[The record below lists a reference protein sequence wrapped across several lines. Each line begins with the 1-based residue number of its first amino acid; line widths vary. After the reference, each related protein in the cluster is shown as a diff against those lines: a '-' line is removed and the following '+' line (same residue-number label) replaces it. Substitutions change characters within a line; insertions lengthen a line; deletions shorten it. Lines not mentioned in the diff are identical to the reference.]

1 MKRFFTPVQKSTKNP
16 PRNPLSSSKNWE
28 SNIRSVIVEPCDHG
42 EDTIGYKAI
51 FYLTFEAA
59 KESGKQSF
67 EVGASFL
74 AQRMHNLKKAGYSAP
89 MTDKAISAIED
100 KLGETLPM
108 FLGLPATVR
117 NGEYA

>member
-1 MKRFFTPVQKSTKNP
+1 MKRTFTPIKKSTK
-16 PRNPLSSSKNWE
+16 NPLSSSKNWE
-28 SNIRSVIVEPCDHG
+28 SNIRSVVVEPCDLG

-51 FYLTFEAA
+51 FFLTFEAA

-74 AQRMHNLKKAGYSAP
+74 AQRMHNLKKAGYTAP
-89 MTDKAISAIED
+89 MTDKAITTIED

-108 FLGLPATVR
+108 FLGVPAVAR
-117 NGEYA
+117 QGEYA